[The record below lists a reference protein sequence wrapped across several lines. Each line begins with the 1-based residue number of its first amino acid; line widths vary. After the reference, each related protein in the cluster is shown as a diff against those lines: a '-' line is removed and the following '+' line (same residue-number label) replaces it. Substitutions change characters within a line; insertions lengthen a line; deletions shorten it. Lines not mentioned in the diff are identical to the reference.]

1 MLGSSSEQLLLLAIG
16 GLLLTLV
23 ILLVVLLIVFSRRNA
38 EINRQLS
45 QMGDWA
51 EDSRK
56 DSENLLMRQGMAQRQ
71 ETQQAL
77 LNMNDSLLATLSSM
91 SQSQSYQLNAL
102 QKQLF
107 EQEQAL
113 DVRQHRMHQMTEE
126 NLQRYELRASEVGR
140 MTDEQLEKMRTSL
153 ETGLLRLQQE
163 NAQKLEEIRRTV
175 DEKLNDTLS
184 QRLGDSFAQV
194 SKQLDAVYRS
204 LGEVHSLA
212 TGVGDLKRVLGN
224 VKTRGVWGEVQLGR
238 LLSQTLTSTQY
249 AQNVAVKPG
258 TQERVEYAVKL
269 PGRGEE
275 AVFLAIDSK
284 FPQEDYIRLVE
295 ASEAGDAARVDAA
308 QKALLSAV
316 RVEAKRIGKYIEPPY
331 TTDFAVMF
339 LPMEGLYAE
348 VMRHADVAEQIRREQ
363 RVLIASPSTLQALL
377 NSLQMG
383 FRTLAIERRSA
394 EVWQLLGNIKTDFA
408 AFAQTLQRTQE
419 KLQQASESID
429 TAFAKTRTIQRRL
442 GNVEYTDALP
452 EDKQR

>member
-175 DEKLNDTLS
+175 EEKLNDTLS

-249 AQNVAVKPG
+249 AQNVAVRPG

>member
-1 MLGSSSEQLLLLAIG
+1 MLLVIA
-16 GLLLTLV
+16 GLLLTL
-23 ILLVVLLIVFSRRNA
+23 ILLLVVLLVVFSRRNA
-38 EINRQLS
+38 ETNRQLA
-45 QMGDWA
+45 QLGDWV
-51 EDSRK
+51 EDSLHG
-56 DSENLLMRQGMAQRQ
+56 SENSLVRQGMAQRQ

-77 LNMNDSLLATLSSM
+77 QSMNDSLLATLSSM
-91 SQSQSYQLNAL
+91 AQSQSYQLNAL

-126 NLQRYELRASEVGR
+126 NLQRFELRTGETGR
-140 MTDEQLEKMRTSL
+140 ATDAQLEKMRASL
-153 ETGLLRLQQE
+153 EAGLLRLQQE
-163 NAQKLEEIRRTV
+163 NAQKLEEMRRTV

-184 QRLGDSFAQV
+184 QRLGESFSQV
-194 SKQLDAVYRS
+194 SKRLDAVYQS
-204 LGEVHSLA
+204 LGEVHTLA

-224 VKTRGVWGEVQLGR
+224 VKTRGVWGEVQLGQ
-238 LLSQTLTSTQY
+238 LLSQTLTNTQY

-258 TQERVEYAVKL
+258 TQERVEYAVVL
-269 PGRGEE
+269 PGRGDD
-275 AVFLAIDSK
+275 APVYLAIDSK

-308 QKALLSAV
+308 QKALMAAV

-377 NSLQMG
+377 SSLQMG

-394 EVWQLLGNIKTDFA
+394 EVWQLLGTIKSDFS

-442 GNVEYTDALP
+442 GNVECDDALP
-452 EDKQR
+452 EGKAE